1 MTVEKFGI
9 GVNSAALV
17 ALLALAAC
25 GPAKTPAAPPPPQAV
40 EAVAVGA
47 PRASGGVT
55 ATGTLER
62 RREMALSFRIAGVLT
77 RVSVEAGDSVR
88 AGQVLATIDP
98 AAVDARQQASSAD
111 LDKARREL
119 DRAKT
124 LYAKGYVTKAR
135 LDDAESAVRSAGAA
149 YNSAAF
155 DRRWAQL
162 VSPASGV
169 VLERKAQ
176 AGEVVQP
183 GQAVVSVAD
192 LASPLVLRVPLPD
205 RDVAGVGVG
214 APVEVT
220 VDALPGQTL
229 AGHVTRVGQSADA
242 RTGAV
247 TVEIEVAARRPE
259 LRSGQIATAR
269 LASRVATTAKAG
281 FARIP
286 AEAVLEASG
295 GKAAVLRLDNAKGNE
310 GPPHARPVRR
320 LRRRR
325 RPGRRPAR
333 RRAGDHRR
341 RRLRLGRRPGDGDR
355 SEGPGPEERAMM
367 SVALNFAPLPSQPSS
382 RALCPG
388 PLVQLTVTCNGAL
401 ARHPSAPAADRGVPG
416 TRPGMTVEFRARG
429 PST

>member
-1 MTVEKFGI
+1 MRGRIDRGLPGSLIVVIPEASQRLSGTQGTGRRGAVHLDPGQALRAFRDDNRWGAS
-9 GVNSAALV
+9 GAAFA

-25 GPAKTPAAPPPPQAV
+25 GPAKAPAAPPPPQAV
-40 EAVAVGA
+40 EAVAVSA
-47 PRASGGVT
+47 PRAAGGVT

-77 RVSVEAGDSVR
+77 RVAVEAGDPVR

-119 DRAKT
+119 DRART
-124 LYAKGYVTKAR
+124 LYAKGYVAKAR
-135 LDDAESAVRSAGAA
+135 LDDAESAVRSASAA
-149 YNSAAF
+149 YGAAAF

-169 VLERKAQ
+169 VLERRAQ

-192 LASPLVLRVPLPD
+192 LNSPLVLRAPLPD
-205 RDVAGVGVG
+205 RDVAGIGVG

-220 VDALPGQTL
+220 VDALPGQVL
-229 AGHVTRVGQSADA
+229 AGRVTRLGQSADA

-247 TVEIEVAARRPE
+247 TVEIEVAARPE

-269 LASRVATTAKAG
+269 LARRAPASPGPA
-281 FARIP
+281 FARVP

-295 GKAAVLRLDNAKGNE
+295 GQAAVLRLDN
-310 GPPHARPVRR
+310 GPGGMRARRTPVRFGGFDGDDA
-320 LRRRR
+320 LVAGL
-325 RPGRRPAR
+325 PDGAR
-333 RRAGDHRR
+333 VITAGA
-341 RRLRLGRRPGDGDR
+341 GFVSDGDR
-355 SEGPGPEERAMM
+355 
-367 SVALNFAPLPSQPSS
+367 V
-382 RALCPG
+382 
-388 PLVQLTVTCNGAL
+388 TVTDPKAL
-401 ARHPSAPAADRGVPG
+401 GGKSGR
-416 TRPGMTVEFRARG
+416 
-429 PST
+429 

>member
-1 MTVEKFGI
+1 MTEGAS
-9 GVNSAALV
+9 GAALI

-40 EAVAVGA
+40 EAVAVSA

-77 RVSVEAGDSVR
+77 RVSVEAGDAVR
-88 AGQVLATIDP
+88 AGQVLAAIDP
-98 AAVDARQQASSAD
+98 AAVDARQQASSSD
-111 LDKARREL
+111 LDKARRDLE
-119 DRAKT
+119 RAKT
-124 LYAKGYVTKAR
+124 LYAKGYVAKVR
-135 LDDAESAVRSAGAA
+135 VDDAESAVRSAGAA

-183 GQAVVSVAD
+183 GQAVVSIAD
-192 LASPLVLRVPLPD
+192 LNSPLVLRVPLPD
-205 RDVAGVGVG
+205 RDVAGIGVG

-220 VDALPGQTL
+220 VDALPGQIL
-229 AGHVTRVGQSADA
+229 AGRVTRVGQSADA

-247 TVEIEVAARRPE
+247 TVEIEVAARPE

-269 LASRVATTAKAG
+269 LASRVAATTNAG

-295 GKAAVLRLDNAKGNE
+295 GKAAVLRLDGAKGE
-310 GPPHARPVRR
+310 MR
-320 LRRRR
+320 
-325 RPGRRPAR
+325 AR
-333 RRAGDHRR
+333 RTPVQFGGFDGDDALVAGLPDGARVITA
-341 RRLRLGRRPGDGDR
+341 GAGFVSDGDR
-355 SEGPGPEERAMM
+355 
-367 SVALNFAPLPSQPSS
+367 V
-382 RALCPG
+382 
-388 PLVQLTVTCNGAL
+388 TVTDPRVLGKVA
-401 ARHPSAPAADRGVPG
+401 GQ
-416 TRPGMTVEFRARG
+416 
-429 PST
+429 

>member
-1 MTVEKFGI
+1 MRVRIEGDLPSPCKG
-9 GVNSAALV
+9 ALI
-17 ALLALAAC
+17 ALLATTSLVAC
-25 GPAKTPAAPPPPQAV
+25 GPAKTPPAPPPPQAV
-40 EAVAVGA
+40 EAVAVAA
-47 PRASGGVT
+47 PRAASGIT

-77 RVSVEAGDSVR
+77 RVGVEAGDSVR

-111 LDKARREL
+111 LDKARRDLE
-119 DRAKT
+119 RAKT
-124 LYAKGYVTKAR
+124 LYAKGYVAKAR

-192 LASPLVLRVPLPD
+192 LTSPLVLRVPLPD
-205 RDVAGVGVG
+205 REVAGIGVG

-229 AGHVTRVGQSADA
+229 TGQVTRVGQSADA

-247 TVEIEVAARRPE
+247 TVEIEVAARPE
-259 LRSGQIATAR
+259 LRSGLIASAHIAGRATPAAA
-269 LASRVATTAKAG
+269 AS
-281 FARIP
+281 FSRIP

-295 GKAAVLRLDNAKGNE
+295 DKASVLRLDNG
-310 GPPHARPVRR
+310 HARRTAVRFGGFDGDDA
-320 LRRRR
+320 LV
-325 RPGRRPAR
+325 
-333 RRAGDHRR
+333 AGLADGTRVITA
-341 RRLRLGRRPGDGDR
+341 GAGFVSDGDR
-355 SEGPGPEERAMM
+355 V
-367 SVALNFAPLPSQPSS
+367 SVTDPKAL
-382 RALCPG
+382 
-388 PLVQLTVTCNGAL
+388 GA
-401 ARHPSAPAADRGVPG
+401 AKAGR
-416 TRPGMTVEFRARG
+416 
-429 PST
+429 

>member
-1 MTVEKFGI
+1 
-9 GVNSAALV
+9 
-17 ALLALAAC
+17 
-25 GPAKTPAAPPPPQAV
+25 V
-40 EAVAVGA
+40 EAVAVSA
-47 PRASGGVT
+47 PRANGGVT

-77 RVSVEAGDSVR
+77 RVTVEAGDPVQ

-98 AAVDARQQASSAD
+98 AAVDARQQAMSSD
-111 LDKARREL
+111 LDKARRDL

-124 LYAKGYVTKAR
+124 LYAKGYVTKVR
-135 LDDAESAVRSAGAA
+135 VDDAESAVRSASAA
-149 YNSAAF
+149 YSSAAF
-155 DRRWAQL
+155 DRRWARL

-192 LASPLVLRVPLPD
+192 LNSPLVLRVPLPD

-229 AGHVTRVGQSADA
+229 AGRVTRVGQSADA

-247 TVEIEVAARRPE
+247 TIEIEVAARPE

-269 LASRVATTAKAG
+269 LASRVAATASTG
-281 FARIP
+281 FSRIP

-295 GKAAVLRLDNAKGNE
+295 GKASVLRLDNG
-310 GPPHARPVRR
+310 HARRTAVRFGGFDGDDA
-320 LRRRR
+320 LVAGL
-325 RPGRRPAR
+325 PDGAR
-333 RRAGDHRR
+333 VITAGA
-341 RRLRLGRRPGDGDR
+341 GFVSDGDR
-355 SEGPGPEERAMM
+355 
-367 SVALNFAPLPSQPSS
+367 VA
-382 RALCPG
+382 
-388 PLVQLTVTCNGAL
+388 VTD
-401 ARHPSAPAADRGVPG
+401 PKSAGKAAGQ
-416 TRPGMTVEFRARG
+416 
-429 PST
+429 

>member
-1 MTVEKFGI
+1 MRIRIVTEGAS
-9 GVNSAALV
+9 GAAL
-17 ALLALAAC
+17 AAILALAAC

-40 EAVAVGA
+40 EAVAVSA

-77 RVSVEAGDSVR
+77 RVAVEAGDPVR

-98 AAVDARQQASSAD
+98 AAVDARQQAMSSD
-111 LDKARREL
+111 LDKARRDL

-124 LYAKGYVTKAR
+124 LYAKGYVAKVR
-135 LDDAESAVRSAGAA
+135 VDDAESAVRSAAAA

-192 LASPLVLRVPLPD
+192 LNSPLVLRVPLPD
-205 RDVAGVGVG
+205 RDVAGIGVG
-214 APVEVT
+214 APVEVS
-220 VDALPGQTL
+220 VDALPGQVL

-247 TVEIEVAARRPE
+247 TVEIEVAARPE

-269 LASRVATTAKAG
+269 LASRAPATAAG
-281 FARIP
+281 FARVP

-295 GKAAVLRLDNAKGNE
+295 GKAAVLRLDG
-310 GPPHARPVRR
+310 
-320 LRRRR
+320 
-325 RPGRRPAR
+325 GRAR
-333 RRAGDHRR
+333 RTPVQFG
-341 RRLRLGRRPGDGDR
+341 GFDGDD
-355 SEGPGPEERAMM
+355 AL
-367 SVALNFAPLPSQPSS
+367 VAGLPDGARVITAGAGFVSDGDP
-382 RALCPG
+382 
-388 PLVQLTVTCNGAL
+388 VTVTDPKALGA
-401 ARHPSAPAADRGVPG
+401 AKAGG
-416 TRPGMTVEFRARG
+416 Q
-429 PST
+429 

>member
-1 MTVEKFGI
+1 MRIRIVTEGASR
-9 GVNSAALV
+9 GALI
-17 ALLALAAC
+17 ALLTASTLAAC
-25 GPAKTPAAPPPPQAV
+25 GPAKTSAAPPPPQAV
-40 EAVAVGA
+40 EAVAVSA

-77 RVSVEAGDSVR
+77 KVSVEAGDSVR

-98 AAVDARQQASSAD
+98 AAVDARQQASSSD
-111 LDKARREL
+111 LDKARRDLE
-119 DRAKT
+119 RAKT
-124 LYAKGYVTKAR
+124 LYAKGYVAKVR
-135 LDDAESAVRSAGAA
+135 VDDAESAVRSAGAA

-169 VLERKAQ
+169 VLERRAQ

-205 RDVAGVGVG
+205 RDVAGIGIG
-214 APVEVT
+214 APVEVS
-220 VDALPGQTL
+220 VDALPGQVL

-247 TVEIEVAARRPE
+247 TVEIEVAARPE

-269 LASRVATTAKAG
+269 LASRVAAGANTG

-295 GKAAVLRLDNAKGNE
+295 GKAAVLRLDNGR
-310 GPPHARPVRR
+310 ARRTPVRFGGFDGDDA
-320 LRRRR
+320 LVAGL
-325 RPGRRPAR
+325 PDGAR
-333 RRAGDHRR
+333 VITAGA
-341 RRLRLGRRPGDGDR
+341 GFVSDGDR
-355 SEGPGPEERAMM
+355 
-367 SVALNFAPLPSQPSS
+367 V
-382 RALCPG
+382 
-388 PLVQLTVTCNGAL
+388 TVTDPKAL
-401 ARHPSAPAADRGVPG
+401 GGKAGR
-416 TRPGMTVEFRARG
+416 
-429 PST
+429 

>member
-1 MTVEKFGI
+1 MRGRIEDLASGTNACHPGQARSAQIRDRRLSAGASGGPGSALRLSGMT
-9 GVNSAALV
+9 ALV
-17 ALLALAAC
+17 VVSLAAC

-40 EAVAVGA
+40 EAVAVSA

-77 RVSVEAGDSVR
+77 RVSVEAGDAVR

-98 AAVDARQQASSAD
+98 AAVDARQQAMSSD
-111 LDKARREL
+111 LDKARRDL

-124 LYAKGYVTKAR
+124 LYAKGYVTKVR
-135 LDDAESAVRSAGAA
+135 VDDAESAVRSAGAA

-192 LASPLVLRVPLPD
+192 LNSPLVLRVPLPD
-205 RDVAGVGVG
+205 RDVAGIGVD
-214 APVEVT
+214 APVEIT

-229 AGHVTRVGQSADA
+229 TGRVTRVGQSADA

-247 TVEIEVAARRPE
+247 TVEIEVAARPD

-269 LASRVATTAKAG
+269 LASRVAATASTG
-281 FARIP
+281 FSRIP

-295 GKAAVLRLDNAKGNE
+295 KAAVLRLDG
-310 GPPHARPVRR
+310 
-320 LRRRR
+320 
-325 RPGRRPAR
+325 GRAR
-333 RRAGDHRR
+333 RTPVQFGGFDGDDALVAGLPDGARVITA
-341 RRLRLGRRPGDGDR
+341 GAGFVSDGDR
-355 SEGPGPEERAMM
+355 VAVTDPKSAGTPTKAPG
-367 SVALNFAPLPSQPSS
+367 Q
-382 RALCPG
+382 
-388 PLVQLTVTCNGAL
+388 
-401 ARHPSAPAADRGVPG
+401 
-416 TRPGMTVEFRARG
+416 
-429 PST
+429 